1 MGGQR
6 KMPVSAHKKTAY
18 GRKISFSH
26 FFSATHLKTFS
37 LSSKFHIVN
46 GSEIS
51 WGGGQEKPYTV
62 QDQNTPSGSE
72 SSLGY

>member
-37 LSSKFHIVN
+37 LSSKFHIFN

-51 WGGGQEKPYTV
+51 WGGQEKRYKQQT
-62 QDQNTPSGSE
+62 DIHGAKSE
-72 SSLGY
+72 YPVGI